1 VISLDTNVL
10 VRYLTQDDAKQFQ
23 DASALLLGLE
33 KQHQTALLSTIVLC
47 ETVWVLTRAYKIER
61 IHIADMLDKLL
72 STSLFVIDNKD
83 TVREAIDLYR
93 TGKGDFADYMIGIYS
108 RNLGSVTVATFD
120 ETLLVHTNLFSAP
133 ASALRKNKSTTH
145 GHAVRGPGDVTRP
158 RK

>member
-1 VISLDTNVL
+1 MISLDTNVL

-61 IHIADMLDKLL
+61 IHIVDMLDKLL

-83 TVREAIDLYR
+83 TVREAIDL
-93 TGKGDFADYMIGIYS
+93 
-108 RNLGSVTVATFD
+108 
-120 ETLLVHTNLFSAP
+120 P
-133 ASALRKNKSTTH
+133 H
-145 GHAVRGPGDVTRP
+145 GQG
-158 RK
+158 